1 MLRLEKF
8 FRKLFGKPKAGNGTA
23 PAYEGCHDRADCSL
37 ISGWARDINKPDIPV
52 YVDIFDNSTLLTTVK
67 AGEFRQDLLDA
78 GKGNGKYAF
87 NYRVPPQLKDGKT
100 HSILVK
106 ISETHFALAFTPKE
120 INCRHDIMS
129 GLPTCISKGIGQR
142 TETIPQATAKLQNE
156 KYRPSHNIRVHI
168 VCYEEIDEWILGKI
182 ARRLCENLQKMGVEV
197 DVSKTPNSLS
207 DINHHIC
214 YYDYDSKKTTT
225 ETVMITHIN
234 THGELNKVKEQLI
247 NVEMGICM
255 SFDAVHRLA
264 HFGVPR
270 GKLCYI
276 NPAHDGAIKPR
287 KIVVGIATR
296 TYPDGCK
303 REYLLAQLASRISL
317 TDFKFKI
324 MGTGWDIIIDVLR
337 QKGIEVDYVDRF
349 DYTAYC
355 ELIPNLDY
363 YLYTGQDE
371 GSMGFIDALAVG
383 IPTIVTPQGFHLD
396 APGGITYAFNDI
408 EELEKIFLKIAEQK
422 KKRVQAVSSWTWSE
436 YARKH
441 LLIWKYLLNRKSGRP
456 ISETL
461 NSELMELGVVT
472 DIPIRKEST

>member
-1 MLRLEKF
+1 MDREM
-8 FRKLFGKPKAGNGTA
+8 TVDVTV
-23 PAYEGCHDRADCSL
+23 PAYEGSHDRADCSL
-37 ISGWARDINKPDIPV
+37 ISGWARDMNKPDTPV
-52 YVDIFDNSTLLTTVK
+52 YVDIFDDGTLLTTVK

-106 ISETHFALAFTPKE
+106 VSETNFALASTPKE
-120 INCRHDIMS
+120 INCRHDIS
-129 GLPTCISKGIGQR
+129 EGLPSCILKLVAQVAQR
-142 TETIPQATAKLQNE
+142 TQTTPLFQQVTAKLHSE
-156 KYRPSHNIRVHI
+156 KYHPRHMKVHI
-168 VCYEEIDEWILGKI
+168 VCYEEINAWILGKI
-182 ARRLCENLQKMGVEV
+182 ARRLCENLQNIGVEV
-197 DVSKTPNSLS
+197 DVSNAPDPLA
-207 DINHHIC
+207 DINHHVC

-234 THGELNKVKEQLI
+234 TYGELNKVKEQLI

-276 NPAHDGAIKPR
+276 NPAHDEVIKPR
-287 KIVVGIATR
+287 KIIVGITTR

-324 MGTGWDIIIDVLR
+324 TGAGWDTIIDVLR
-337 QKGIEVDYVDRF
+337 QKGIEVDYVDHF
-349 DYTAYC
+349 DYAAYC

-363 YLYTGQDE
+363 YLYLGQDE
-371 GSMGFIDALAVG
+371 GSMGFIDALAAG
-383 IPTIVTPQGFHLD
+383 IPTIVTPQGYHLD
-396 APGGITYAFNDI
+396 VPGGITYAFNDI
-408 EELEKIFLKIAEQK
+408 EELEKIFLEIAGQK
-422 KKRVQAVSSWTWSE
+422 KKRMQAVSSWTWSE

-441 LLIWKYLLNRKSGRP
+441 LLIWEYLLTKKNGKI
-456 ISETL
+456 ISKTL

-472 DIPIRKEST
+472 DIPIRK